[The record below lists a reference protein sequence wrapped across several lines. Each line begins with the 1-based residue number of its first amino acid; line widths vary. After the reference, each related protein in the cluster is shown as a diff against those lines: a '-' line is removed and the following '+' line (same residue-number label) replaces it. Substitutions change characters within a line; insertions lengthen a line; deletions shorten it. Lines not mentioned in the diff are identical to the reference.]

1 MIAGDELAAEER
13 MNVVDMLIKAV
24 VDLLPMSLV
33 VFVGG
38 GGIWLFN
45 RIITRRSTSVPGH
58 DTFRRQLVLAVL
70 GTLLLLAIIVTAPL
84 PESTRANLITLF
96 GIALTAT
103 IAISSTTLASNAMA
117 GLMLRIVKNFKR
129 GDYIRV
135 DRFLG
140 RVTEQ
145 GLFHTE
151 IQNERS
157 DLVTLPNLF
166 VASMPVTVIRP
177 SGTFIS
183 ANLSLGYDVPHDVI
197 EKHLIEAAES
207 AGLLEPFIRILE
219 LGDFSVLYQ
228 VSGRLSDTKK
238 FLGGKTALHRAV
250 LDTLHRNGVEIVSP
264 NFMNQRQI
272 TDAGTFIPKVKR
284 KTAAK
289 AKETGGP
296 DTVVFDKADQVE
308 KAEDLRDLLKALDEE
323 ISTLEARAKE
333 AKGKESKAK
342 EATGEESGGDDAEM
356 IEETV
361 QLRLRTREKLVERIE
376 KLEDEVKD

>member
-1 MIAGDELAAEER
+1 MIAGDEIHSEER
-13 MNVVDMLIKAV
+13 MNLAEMLINGAV
-24 VDLLPMSLV
+24 SLLPMSLV
-33 VFVGG
+33 IFIGG
-38 GGIWLFN
+38 GGIWLLN
-45 RIITRRSTSVPGH
+45 RIATRRAAAVPGR
-58 DTFRRQLVLAVL
+58 DTFRRQLILAVL
-70 GTLLLLAIIVTAPL
+70 STMLLLAIIVSAPL

-117 GLMLRIVKNFKR
+117 GLMLRIINNFKR
-129 GDYIRV
+129 GDFIRI
-135 DRFLG
+135 DQFLG

-166 VASMPVTVIRP
+166 VVSTPVTVVRL

-183 ANLSLGYDVPHDVI
+183 AKVSLGYDLPHDEI
-197 EKHLIEAAES
+197 EKHLIKAAES
-207 AGLLEPFIRILE
+207 AGLVEPFIRILE

-228 VSGRLSDTKK
+228 VSGRLEDTKK

-250 LDTLHRNGVEIVSP
+250 LDTLHRNGIEIVSP
-264 NFMNQRQI
+264 SFMNQRQV
-272 TDAGTFIPKVKR
+272 TDAGKFIPKVKK

-289 AKETGGP
+289 AKETAGP

-308 KAEDLRDLLKALDEE
+308 KAEDLRSLLKALDEE
-323 ISTLEARAKE
+323 ISALEAKAKE
-333 AKGKESKAK
+333 AKTKETEGD
-342 EATGEESGGDDAEM
+342 EADEAEK
-356 IEETV
+356 IQQTIH
-361 QLRLRTREKLVERIE
+361 QRRRTRAKLVERIE
-376 KLEDEVKD
+376 KLEAEVKD

>member
-1 MIAGDELAAEER
+1 MIAGDEISAEER
-13 MNVVDMLIKAV
+13 MNVVDMLIKGALE
-24 VDLLPMSLV
+24 LLPMSLV
-33 VFVGG
+33 IFIGG
-38 GGIWLFN
+38 GGIWLLS
-45 RIITRRSTSVPGH
+45 RIMTRRSAAVPGK
-58 DTFRRQLVLAVL
+58 DTFRRQLILTVL
-70 GTLLLLAIIVTAPL
+70 GTVLLLAIIVSAPL

-103 IAISSTTLASNAMA
+103 IALSSTTLASNAMA
-117 GLMLRIVKNFKR
+117 GLMLRIISNFKR
-129 GDYIRV
+129 GDFIRI
-135 DRFLG
+135 DQFLG

-166 VASMPVTVIRP
+166 VVSTPVTVVRL

-183 ANLSLGYDVPHDVI
+183 AKVSLGYDVPHDEI
-197 EKHLIEAAES
+197 EKLLIKAAES
-207 AGLLEPFIRILE
+207 AGLVEPFIRILE

-228 VSGRLSDTKK
+228 VSGRLEDTKK

-264 NFMNQRQI
+264 NFMNQRQV
-272 TDAGTFIPKVKR
+272 TDAGKFIPKVKR

-289 AKETGGP
+289 AKETAGP

-308 KAEDLRDLLKALDEE
+308 KAEDLGKLLKALDEE
-323 ISTLEARAKE
+323 ISALEAKAKE
-333 AKGKESKAK
+333 AKTKETEGD
-342 EATGEESGGDDAEM
+342 EADEAEK
-356 IEETV
+356 IQQTIH
-361 QLRLRTREKLVERIE
+361 QRRRTRAHLVERIE
-376 KLEDEVKD
+376 KLEAEVKD

>member
-1 MIAGDELAAEER
+1 MIAGDEIIAEER
-13 MNVVDMLIKAV
+13 MNIVEMLINGALE
-24 VDLLPMSLV
+24 LLPMTLV
-33 VFVGG
+33 VFIGG
-38 GGIWLFN
+38 GGIWLLN
-45 RIITRRSTSVPGH
+45 RIATRRSAAVPGKN
-58 DTFRRQLVLAVL
+58 TFRRQLILAVL
-70 GTLLLLAIIVTAPL
+70 STMLLLAIIVSAPL

-103 IAISSTTLASNAMA
+103 IALSSTTLASNAMA
-117 GLMLRIVKNFKR
+117 GLMLRIISNFKR
-129 GDYIRV
+129 GDFIRI
-135 DRFLG
+135 DQFLG

-166 VASMPVTVIRP
+166 VASTPVTVVRL

-183 ANLSLGYDVPHDVI
+183 AKVSLGYDIPHDEI
-197 EKHLIEAAES
+197 EKLLIEAAES
-207 AGLLEPFIRILE
+207 AGLIEPFIRILE

-228 VSGRLSDTKK
+228 ISGRLEDTKK

-264 NFMNQRQI
+264 NFMNQRQV
-272 TDAGTFIPKVKR
+272 TDAGKFIPKVKR

-289 AKETGGP
+289 GKETGGP

-308 KAEDLRDLLKALDEE
+308 KAEDLRSLLKALDED
-323 ISTLEARAKE
+323 ISALENRAKE
-333 AKGKESKAK
+333 AKGKES
-342 EATGEESGGDDAEM
+342 EDEEVEK
-356 IEETV
+356 INETIF
-361 QLRLRTREKLVERIE
+361 LRQRTRERLVKRIE
-376 KLEDEVKD
+376 KLEADVKG

>member
-1 MIAGDELAAEER
+1 MIAGDELSAEER
-13 MNVVDMLIKAV
+13 MNVVEMLINGALE
-24 VDLLPMSLV
+24 LLPMSLV
-33 VFVGG
+33 VFIGG
-38 GGIWLFN
+38 GGIWLLN
-45 RIITRRSTSVPGH
+45 RIVTRRSAAVPGK
-58 DTFRRQLVLAVL
+58 DTFRRQLILAVL

-103 IAISSTTLASNAMA
+103 IALSSTTLASNAMA
-117 GLMLRIVKNFKR
+117 GLMLRIISNFKL

-135 DRFLG
+135 DQFLG
-140 RVTEQ
+140 RVTER

-166 VASMPVTVIRP
+166 VASTPVTVVRL

-183 ANLSLGYDVPHDVI
+183 AKVSLGYDVPHDEI
-197 EKHLIEAAES
+197 EKLLIKAAES
-207 AGLLEPFIRILE
+207 AGLVEPFIRILE

-228 VSGRLSDTKK
+228 VSGRLEDTKR
-238 FLGGKTALHRAV
+238 FLGGKTVLHRAV

-264 NFMNQRQI
+264 NFMNQRQV
-272 TDAGTFIPKVKR
+272 TDAGEFIPKVKR

-308 KAEDLRDLLKALDEE
+308 KAEDLRKLLKALDEE
-323 ISTLEARAKE
+323 ISAIEAKAKE
-333 AKGKESKAK
+333 AKTK
-342 EATGEESGGDDAEM
+342 EAEGDEADEAEKIEEM
-356 IEETV
+356 IH
-361 QLRLRTREKLVERIE
+361 LRRRTRAKLVERIE
-376 KLEDEVKD
+376 KLEAEVKD